1 MLDQEWICSGPAHV
15 VQGGTKVFHRPFVIL
30 LLKSPD
36 GSLQPESTKI
46 VKLAGGVAA
55 HGGSIA
61 RASPS
66 GNFGQRI

>member
-15 VQGGTKVFHRPFVIL
+15 VQGSTEIFHRPFVIL
-30 LLKSPD
+30 LLKPPD

-46 VKLAGGVAA
+46 VKRVGGVAA

-61 RASPS
+61 RAFPT